1 VKVDMVYG
9 SSKVSLD
16 VLLDEQPNGA
26 VNVRIPVKDVLVVK
40 DAWEELAE
48 TLGLE
53 GGGHVIV
60 AVISD
65 WNIDE
70 GDAAELID
78 PNQSTIYEHINE
90 IHDQVSNNIG

>member
-1 VKVDMVYG
+1 MKVDMVYG

-70 GDAAELID
+70 GDDAELID